1 MSSELKVD
9 TISEKTSANGVTID
23 SVLIKDGQVDGVD
36 VSALNTTVSSLSAD
50 TNDFDLLATTDGT
63 SGGHATITYSNLLD
77 KTVYNSFQ
85 LVIHGFRP
93 TSSNTHIRM
102 QMLDSSDNVIT
113 GTYSMG
119 YRYTQ
124 VNGSNHS
131 AGTNRSAS
139 DYWYFFGN
147 DGNNGDTH
155 NVIMNIF
162 PEDDIYH
169 NNHIDFIFTNTSSN
183 TYHYSGMM
191 LAPAS
196 ATAFK
201 GIKLYASAGN
211 LDITQVS
218 LYGRKH

>member
-1 MSSELKVD
+1 MSELNVD
-9 TISEKTSANGVTID
+9 TINEQTSANGVTID

-50 TNDFDLLATTDGT
+50 TNDFDLLATTDST

-93 TSSNTHIRM
+93 TSGGAEIRM
-102 QMLDSSDNVIT
+102 QMLDSSDAVIN
-113 GTYSMG
+113 GTYLMG
-119 YRYTQ
+119 YRYTGI
-124 VNGSNHS
+124 NNSNHS
-131 AGTNRSAS
+131 SGTTRSTS
-139 DYWYFFGN
+139 NYWHFYGN
-147 DGNNGDTH
+147 QGNNGDTH

-169 NNHIDFIFTNTSSN
+169 NNHIDFIFVNTSGGNS
-183 TYHYSGMM
+183 YHYSGGM
-191 LAPAS
+191 LGPAS